1 MANPSSHHPFS
12 RIGNSPS
19 PLILGGGSWG
29 TALAVHLAL
38 AGWSPT
44 LWVRDP
50 ILAQD
55 IARTRE
61 NRVYLPGMILPESLS
76 VTPNLEEA
84 LSQATLLVLAIPC
97 QSCRDVLSRVA
108 KALPRP
114 LPLAGA
120 TKGIENSTLATISE
134 ICREVYSPDPND
146 YAILS
151 GPSFAREV
159 VEKKPTAI
167 VSASP
172 DPELARDLQHLFN
185 APWFKVYTRQD
196 VRGIELAGAMKNVL
210 AIATGISD
218 GMKLGD
224 NARAALITRGL
235 AEMTRL
241 GIRMG
246 ADPLTFSGLAGVGDL
261 LLTAT
266 GDKSRNRRVGL
277 RLGEGHSL
285 ASILI
290 ELGQVAEGVTTA
302 ASAHALAEKV
312 GVELPITRAV
322 YRIIHEH
329 ADLGTTLSAL
339 MRRPLRSEEEYDL

>member
-1 MANPSSHHPFS
+1 MDKSSPHTFA
-12 RIGNSPS
+12 RIGRTPS
-19 PLILGGGSWG
+19 PLVLGGGSWG
-29 TALAVHLAL
+29 TALAVHLAM
-38 AGWSPT
+38 AGSSPT

-55 IARTRE
+55 IVRTRE
-61 NRVYLPGMILPESLS
+61 NRVYLPGILLPENLT
-76 VTPNLEEA
+76 VTPDLEEA
-84 LSQATLLVLAIPC
+84 LSRATLLVVAIPC
-97 QSCRDVLSRVA
+97 QSCRQVLSRVSEI
-108 KALPRP
+108 LPRP

-120 TKGIENSTLATISE
+120 TKGIETTTLATVSE
-134 ICREVYSPDPND
+134 ICREVYSPDPSD

-172 DPELARDLQHLFN
+172 DPNLASDLQHLFN
-185 APWFKVYTRQD
+185 APWFKVYTRRD

-218 GMKLGD
+218 GMRLGD

-241 GIRMG
+241 GVRMG

-277 RLGEGHSL
+277 RLGEGHPL
-285 ASILI
+285 ASTLV
-290 ELGQVAEGVTTA
+290 EVGQVAEGVTTA

-312 GVELPITRAV
+312 GVELPIARAV
-322 YRIIHEH
+322 YRILHEN